1 VSGVSFAPGT
11 QVMVYILTPPMTLG
25 SVTVN
30 ADGTFSGRVS
40 LPLTLSPGS
49 YTVQVNGYSPSMST
63 RSASLGIGLLANP
76 KSVVKRIKRT
86 VYFDR
91 MSSKL
96 SAKSRKVIAKAVS
109 QIPRSATNVTVQSV
123 AYVQPEDYRGNDF
136 KLSAQRAQNVGS
148 RLKAK
153 GVKGRYYVSGK
164 GRAKQTGSKAR
175 RTEIVIAYT
184 IKR

>member
-1 VSGVSFAPGT
+1 
-11 QVMVYILTPPMTLG
+11 M
-25 SVTVN
+25 
-30 ADGTFSGRVS
+30 
-40 LPLTLSPGS
+40 
-49 YTVQVNGYSPSMST
+49 
-63 RSASLGIGLLANP
+63 
-76 KSVVKRIKRT
+76 
-86 VYFDR
+86 
-91 MSSKL
+91 
-96 SAKSRKVIAKAVS
+96 VS